1 MQAEPESTACEK
13 DGHRSRADDL
23 KLAKAVGVLFT
34 WWATRQ
40 FPAQESYDVS
50 YKVCEVVSVSITR

>member
-1 MQAEPESTACEK
+1 MQAESEGTACEE
-13 DGHRSRADDL
+13 DGHRGRADDL

-34 WWATRQ
+34 WWPARE